1 MRDRKEFDAVEAVVN
16 RLEGT
21 AAKLEVMAAAFQR
34 DTGTPSPEIIEAAL
48 VSVAEEVRTAREAL
62 LSLLDGEQE

>member
-1 MRDRKEFDAVEAVVN
+1 MKDKADRDAAEAIAL

-34 DTGTPSPEIIEAAL
+34 DNDTPSNEIIEAAL
-48 VSVAEEVRTAREAL
+48 QSTAEEITAARAAL
-62 LSLLDGEQE
+62 LSLLDGEK